1 MCLGA
6 FFERQKQRQ
15 NLGGGHPAGVV
26 LEAGGAPGEADEPVP
41 WTLRQGRE
49 LDSAAA
55 PMGTLRV
62 LICGA
67 TFLLLLNVFFFSNAN
82 YLRNSIKTNKQ
93 KNQGHG
99 NGILSK
105 Q

>member
-49 LDSAAA
+49 LDLAAA
-55 PMGTLRV
+55 RMGTLPSSD
-62 LICGA
+62 LWCYLPA
-67 TFLLLLNVFFFSNAN
+67 LAECLVFFLQCKLFEEF
-82 YLRNSIKTNKQ
+82 
-93 KNQGHG
+93 H
-99 NGILSK
+99 
-105 Q
+105 